1 MKMPSRIYC
10 CVVILIFLLLPL
22 CSNPGTSIAQSRSTH
37 GGKIEVSYDGFN
49 HETVIRLQKMRV
61 SCDGI
66 KAMNKNA
73 CVSMAVSLHCLGEQA
88 YKVNYV
94 TLQLMFATS
103 AWDQRHAMDQ
113 RNLSV
118 VANNETLRVGQMKLI
133 GQSVNE
139 SMTETLGITFPYEIF
154 KKMADAQFV
163 EMQVGPSRFMLRT
176 KNLDA
181 LRDMDSRVVSM
192 PK

>member
-1 MKMPSRIYC
+1 MKIPSRIYC
-10 CVVILIFLLLPL
+10 CVLILFLLLPL

-49 HETVIRLQKMRV
+49 HETVISLQKMRV

-73 CVSMAVSLHCLGEQA
+73 CVSVAVSLHCLGEQA

-118 VANNETLRVGQMKLI
+118 VVNNETLRVGQMKLI

-154 KKMADAQFV
+154 KKMAGAQFV
-163 EMQVGPSRFMLRT
+163 EMQVGPTRFMLRN

-181 LRDMDSRVVSM
+181 LRDMDSRIVAM

>member
-1 MKMPSRIYC
+1 MKIPSRIYC
-10 CVVILIFLLLPL
+10 CVLIFFLLLPL
-22 CSNPGTSIAQSRSTH
+22 CSNPGTGIAQSKSTH

-49 HETVIRLQKMRV
+49 HETVISLQKMRV

-73 CVSMAVSLHCLGEQA
+73 CVSVAVSLHCLGEQA

-113 RNLSV
+113 RFLSV
-118 VANNETLRVGQMKLI
+118 VVNNETLRVGQMKLI
-133 GQSVNE
+133 SQSVDE

-154 KKMADAQFV
+154 KKMAGAQFV
-163 EMQVGPSRFMLRT
+163 EMQVGPTRFMLRN

-181 LRDMDSRVVSM
+181 LRDMDSRIVAM

>member
-1 MKMPSRIYC
+1 MKMPSRVC
-10 CVVILIFLLLPL
+10 CCALILLFVLLTL
-22 CSNPGTSIAQSRSTH
+22 CSNPGSGMAQSNPSH

-49 HETVIRLQKMRV
+49 HETVISLQKMRV
-61 SCDGI
+61 SCDGV
-66 KAMNKNA
+66 KGLNKNE
-73 CVSMAVSLHCLGEQA
+73 CVSIAVSLHCLGEQA

-118 VANNETLRVGQMKLI
+118 VVNNETLRVGQMKLVS
-133 GQSVNE
+133 QSVNE

-163 EMQVGPSRFMLRT
+163 EMQVGPSRFMLRN
-176 KNLDA
+176 KNLEA
-181 LRDMDSRVVSM
+181 LRDMDKRVVVM

>member
-1 MKMPSRIYC
+1 MKMPSRVYGC
-10 CVVILIFLLLPL
+10 ILILLFLLLPL
-22 CSNPGTSIAQSRSTH
+22 CANPANSIAQSKSTH

-49 HETVIRLQKMRV
+49 HETVISLQKMRV

-73 CVSMAVSLHCLGEQA
+73 CVSIAVSLHCLGEQA

-118 VANNETLRVGQMKLI
+118 VVNNETLRVGQMKLI
-133 GQSVNE
+133 SQSVNE

-154 KKMADAQFV
+154 KKMAGAQFV

>member
-1 MKMPSRIYC
+1 MKMPSRVRC
-10 CVVILIFLLLPL
+10 CALIPLFVLLAL
-22 CSNPGTSIAQSRSTH
+22 CSNPSPGMAQSNPSH
-37 GGKIEVSYDGFN
+37 GGKIEVTYDGFN
-49 HETVIRLQKMRV
+49 HETLISLQKMRV

-66 KAMNKNA
+66 KAMNKSA
-73 CVSMAVSLHCLGEQA
+73 CVSIAVSLHCLGEQA

-94 TLQLMFATS
+94 TLQVIFATS
-103 AWDQRHAMDQ
+103 AWDDRHALDQ

-118 VANNETLRVGQMKLI
+118 VVNNETLRVGQMKLVS
-133 GQSVNE
+133 QSFKE

-163 EMQVGPSRFMLRT
+163 QMQVGPSQFMLRT
-176 KNLDA
+176 KNVDA
-181 LRDMDSRVVSM
+181 LRDMDARVTGM

>member
-1 MKMPSRIYC
+1 MKMPSRVYC
-10 CVVILIFLLLPL
+10 CVLILLFLQLPL
-22 CSNPGTSIAQSRSTH
+22 CSNPGTGMAQSNPSH
-37 GGKIEVSYDGFN
+37 GGKIEVSYDGFS
-49 HETVIRLQKMRV
+49 HETVISLQKMRI

-88 YKVNYV
+88 YKVDYV

-103 AWDQRHAMDQ
+103 EWDQRHAMDQ

-118 VANNETLRVGQMKLI
+118 VVNNETLRVGQMKLL

-139 SMTETLGITFPYEIF
+139 SMTETLGITFPYEVF
-154 KKMADAQFV
+154 KKMAGAQFA

-181 LRDMDSRVVSM
+181 LRDMDSRVVGM